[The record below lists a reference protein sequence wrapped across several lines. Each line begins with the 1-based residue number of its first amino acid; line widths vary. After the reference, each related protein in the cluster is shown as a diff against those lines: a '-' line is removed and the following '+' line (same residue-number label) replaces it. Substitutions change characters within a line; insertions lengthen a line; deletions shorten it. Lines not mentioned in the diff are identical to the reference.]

1 MRDIKLYLA
10 DIKDSAARIEE
21 YVAGMSLEDFR
32 ADRKTIDAVV
42 RNFEIIGEASRN
54 VPEDWRK
61 RYPDLDWKAMAG
73 MRNYLAHEYF
83 GISLEIIWK
92 TIKERLPEL
101 RTRIEDMPAA

>member
-1 MRDIKLYLA
+1 LRDIKLYLA
-10 DIKDSAARIEE
+10 GIKDSAARIEE

-101 RTRIEDMPAA
+101 RTRIEDMPEA

>member
-1 MRDIKLYLA
+1 LRDIKLYLA

-101 RTRIEDMPAA
+101 RTRIEDMPEA

>member
-101 RTRIEDMPAA
+101 RTRIEDMPEA

>member
-1 MRDIKLYLA
+1 MRDIKLYIA

-21 YVAGMSLEDFR
+21 YVAGMSFEDFR

-54 VPEDWRK
+54 VPEDWRN

-101 RTRIEDMPAA
+101 RTRIEDMPEA

>member
-54 VPEDWRK
+54 VPEDWRN

-101 RTRIEDMPAA
+101 RTRIEDMPEA